1 MGNCKECK
9 HYNGGHGDIDC
20 EFCDP
25 PFENR
30 FEPKEGEH
38 MKEIMNEAKESTEI
52 IIEYLKKANASL
64 SRMADTLKEAADAI
78 NASNERIMKLKEDWK
93 VIG

>member
-30 FEPKEGEH
+30 FEPKECEH
-38 MKEIMNEAKESTEI
+38 MKEIINESKESTEI
-52 IIEYLKKANASL
+52 IIDGLKKANEAL
-64 SRMADTLKEAADAI
+64 SRMADSLKELADAL
-78 NASNERIMKLKEDWK
+78 NKNHRKEAEE
-93 VIG
+93 